1 MSSAPS
7 WGSWSF
13 VPLLWIGLVAAGA
26 WYISMLRRVRRITGK
41 PVGPGHW
48 IFYWSGLAVLLI
60 ALGSPLNTMAV
71 HWLLMAHMIQ
81 HTLLSDIAPPLII
94 LGLRAPVLPL
104 GMPRTMLKR
113 LANSGV
119 LGRVWDVA
127 TKPWVALP
135 VWSATLIFW
144 SIPTI
149 FDFTVRHQLLHNF
162 EHVTLFYTG
171 FALWWLIVTPLPS
184 ERREPGMARLL
195 YVGFSRGASAL
206 ICLPLTFLSTTL
218 YPLYVGFPRGYGI
231 SPITD
236 QRLAGASMCF
246 IEFLVFG
253 IAMAVVFIAALGRE
267 ERADALA
274 DLAASRER
282 LA

>member
-1 MSSAPS
+1 
-7 WGSWSF
+7 
-13 VPLLWIGLVAAGA
+13 
-26 WYISMLRRVRRITGK
+26 MLRRVRRITGK

-48 IFYWSGLAVLLI
+48 IFYWSGLAVILI

-113 LANSGV
+113 LAHRGV

-253 IAMAVVFIAALGRE
+253 IAMAVVFIDALGRE